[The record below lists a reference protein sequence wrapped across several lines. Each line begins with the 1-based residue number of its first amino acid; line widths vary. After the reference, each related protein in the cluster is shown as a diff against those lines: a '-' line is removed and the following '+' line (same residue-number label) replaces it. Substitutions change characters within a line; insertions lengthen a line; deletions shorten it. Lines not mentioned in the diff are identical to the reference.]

1 MLMWGINP
9 TLTGKAYPR
18 TAVRVQTWSSVSLCT
33 VNVSAINIYCV
44 LNILCLL
51 YALRFEHLHWV
62 DIAHYKNSL
71 LLLLLLL
78 FVSFDFCIFYTGHM
92 YKEGTM
98 HKLSGET
105 VRLISSS
112 QVITSIASVVK
123 ELVENSLDAHA
134 DNIEV
139 KLVR

>member
-18 TAVRVQTWSSVSLCT
+18 TAVRGADLEFCFPVSLCT

-44 LNILCLL
+44 LYSLSVICI

-71 LLLLLLL
+71 ILLLLLLKVIL
-78 FVSFDFCIFYTGHM
+78 
-92 YKEGTM
+92 
-98 HKLSGET
+98 HKFTQL
-105 VRLISSS
+105 
-112 QVITSIASVVK
+112 
-123 ELVENSLDAHA
+123 
-134 DNIEV
+134 
-139 KLVR
+139 